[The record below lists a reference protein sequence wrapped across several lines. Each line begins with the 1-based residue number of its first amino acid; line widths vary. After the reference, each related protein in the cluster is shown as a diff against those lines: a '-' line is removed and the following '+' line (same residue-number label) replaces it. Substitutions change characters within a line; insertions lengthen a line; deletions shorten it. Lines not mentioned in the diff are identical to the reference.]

1 MTATLKLTHGAIGAE
16 VRRGPYEVLIDGK
29 PVGSIELHETT
40 EFPVETGR
48 HTLQIRSGRNSSRTE
63 TFEVAEDR
71 VVAFRCTGKR
81 FLPLFLLSFVVPSL
95 ALVLRRE

>member
-1 MTATLKLTHGAIGAE
+1 
-16 VRRGPYEVLIDGK
+16 LIDNK
-29 PVGSIELHETT
+29 RVGSIELHDTT
-40 EFPVETGR
+40 EFPIEAGQ

-71 VVAFRCTGKR
+71 VVTFRCTGKR
-81 FLPLFLLSFVVPSL
+81 LLPLFLLSFVVPSL

>member
-1 MTATLKLTHGAIGAE
+1 MTATLKLTRNPIGAE
-16 VRRGPYEVLIDGK
+16 VRRDPYEVLIDNK
-29 PVGSIELHETT
+29 RVGSIELHDTT
-40 EFPVETGR
+40 EFPIEAGQ

-71 VVAFRCTGKR
+71 VVTFRCTGKR
-81 FLPLFLLSFVVPSL
+81 LLPLFLLSFVVPSL